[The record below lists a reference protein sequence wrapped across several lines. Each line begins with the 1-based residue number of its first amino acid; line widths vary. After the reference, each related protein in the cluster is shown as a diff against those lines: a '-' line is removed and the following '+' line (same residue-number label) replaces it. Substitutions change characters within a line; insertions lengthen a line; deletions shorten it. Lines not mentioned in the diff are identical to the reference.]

1 MTTTARMR
9 AFVAL
14 AETGSV
20 RAAAARMVV
29 TESTVSAAVR
39 ALAEAGGVPLVE
51 RDGRGVRLT
60 RAGHRYA
67 GYARRILGL
76 HAEAAVAARGE
87 ADPESGRVRVGA
99 VTTAGEH
106 LLPGIL
112 VSFRARYPGVALG
125 ADVAPSAAVWS
136 MLENHE
142 VDVVVAGRP
151 PPGSAASVRAVREN
165 TLAVVGAPGL
175 AAGFD
180 PASTTWLLR
189 EHGSGIRATLSI
201 LLDGLQI
208 DPPRLIMGSHGATI
222 AAARAGLGAT
232 LVSREGVRALL
243 TDGALV
249 ELPVPG
255 TPLSR
260 PWHVVTHPDATASTG
275 LLVRHLLAD
284 ETLGWVPPPGPGPGS
299 RGRTDRRG

>member
-14 AETGSV
+14 ADTGSV
-20 RAAAARMVV
+20 RGAAAKLVV

-39 ALAEAGGVPLVE
+39 ALAEEVGAPLVE

-60 RAGHRYA
+60 GAGLRYA

-76 HAEAAVAARGE
+76 HTEASVAARGE
-87 ADPESGRVRVGA
+87 ADPERGRVRLGA

-112 VSFRARYPGVALG
+112 VSFRARYPGVELG
-125 ADVAPSAAVWS
+125 ADVAPSAAVWP
-136 MLENHE
+136 MLANHE

-151 PPGSAASVRAVREN
+151 PPGSAACVRAVREN
-165 TLAVVGAPGL
+165 ILTVVGAPDL
-175 AAGFD
+175 APGFD
-180 PASTTWLLR
+180 PATATWLLR
-189 EHGSGIRATLSI
+189 EHGSGIRATLAT
-201 LLDGLQI
+201 LLDDLQV
-208 DPPRLIMGSHGATI
+208 DPPRLIMGSHGATV

-232 LVSREGVRALL
+232 LVSREGVRTLL
-243 TDGALV
+243 TDGTLV
-249 ELPVPG
+249 ELPVSG

-260 PWHVVTHPDATASTG
+260 PWHVVTHPDATASTA

-284 ETLGWVPPPGPGPGS
+284 ATLGWISPPRGTTQLAPRPG
-299 RGRTDRRG
+299 

>member
-14 AETGSV
+14 ADTGSV
-20 RAAAARMVV
+20 RAAATRLVV

-39 ALAEAGGVPLVE
+39 ALAEEVGVALVE

-60 RAGHRYA
+60 GAGHRYA
-67 GYARRILGL
+67 GYARRVLGL
-76 HAEAAVAARGE
+76 LAEASAAARGE
-87 ADPESGRVRVGA
+87 ADPERGRVRIGA

-112 VSFRARYPGVALG
+112 ASFRAHHPGVALG
-125 ADVAPSAAVWS
+125 TDVAPSAAVWP
-136 MLENHE
+136 MLAHHE

-151 PPGSAASVRAVREN
+151 PAGAGAMVRATRDN
-165 TLAVVGAPGL
+165 ALTVVGAPGL

-180 PASTTWLLR
+180 PATATWLLR
-189 EHGSGIRATLSI
+189 EHGSGTNATLSGV
-201 LLDGLQI
+201 LDDLQI
-208 DPPRLIMGSHGATI
+208 DPPSLIMGSHGATV

-232 LVSREGVRALL
+232 LVSRDGVQDQL
-243 TDGALV
+243 TDGSLV

-255 TPLSR
+255 MPLSR
-260 PWHVVTHPDATASTG
+260 PWHVVTHPDPTASTE
-275 LLVRHLLAD
+275 LLIRHLLRDA
-284 ETLGWVPPPGPGPGS
+284 TLGWLAPTGPAS
-299 RGRTDRRG
+299 AGRPADHG